1 MFNTKEGKQMKEL
14 QAYVERKNSWG
25 KLFGSKA
32 LDLNSAKDRQAI
44 ASSIDCDLSPE
55 NLSCDGELSRSA
67 VNARYTQLTRAAAQL
82 QKLDPSVKFYEY
94 A

>member
-1 MFNTKEGKQMKEL
+1 MKAL
-14 QAYVERKNSWG
+14 NDYVQRKNSWG
-25 KLFGSKA
+25 RVFGSKP
-32 LDLNSAKDRQAI
+32 LCLSSAQDRQAI
-44 ASSIDCDLSPE
+44 ADSIDSDLSPE

-67 VNARYTQLTRAAAQL
+67 VQARYTQLTKAAQQL

>member
-1 MFNTKEGKQMKEL
+1 MFNTKEGAQMKALE
-14 QAYVERKNSWG
+14 QYVERKNSWG
-25 KLFGSKA
+25 KVFGTKPLS
-32 LDLNSAKDRQAI
+32 LSNAKDRQAI
-44 ASSIDCDLSPE
+44 ASSIDSDLSPE

-82 QKLDPSVKFYEY
+82 QKLDPTVKFYEY

>member
-1 MFNTKEGKQMKEL
+1 MFNVKEEAQMKALE
-14 QAYVERKNSWG
+14 QYVERKNSWG
-25 KLFGSKA
+25 LLFGSKP
-32 LDLNSAKDRQAI
+32 LSLSNAKDRQAI
-44 ASSIDCDLSPE
+44 ADSIDSDLSPE

-82 QKLDPSVKFYEY
+82 QKLDPTVKFYEY

>member
-1 MFNTKEGKQMKEL
+1 MKALE
-14 QAYVERKNSWG
+14 QYVERKNSWG
-25 KLFGSKA
+25 KVFGSKP
-32 LDLNSAKDRQAI
+32 LSLNSAKDRQAI

-67 VNARYTQLTRAAAQL
+67 VNARYSQLTRAAAQL
-82 QKLDPSVKFYEY
+82 QKLDPTVKFYEY

>member
-1 MFNTKEGKQMKEL
+1 MKALE
-14 QAYVERKNSWG
+14 QYVEQKNSWG

-32 LDLNSAKDRQAI
+32 LSLDNAKDRQAI
-44 ASSIDCDLSPE
+44 ASSIDSDLSPE

-82 QKLDPSVKFYEY
+82 QKLDPAVKFYEY

>member
-1 MFNTKEGKQMKEL
+1 MKALE
-14 QAYVERKNSWG
+14 QYVERKNSWG
-25 KLFGSKA
+25 KVFGSKP
-32 LDLNSAKDRQAI
+32 LSLSNAKDRQAI
-44 ASSIDCDLSPE
+44 ASSIDSDLSPE

-67 VNARYTQLTRAAAQL
+67 VNARYSQLTRAAAQL

>member
-1 MFNTKEGKQMKEL
+1 MFNVKEEAQMKALE
-14 QAYVERKNSWG
+14 QYVERKNSWG

-44 ASSIDCDLSPE
+44 ASSIDSDLSPE

-82 QKLDPSVKFYEY
+82 QKLDPAVKFYEY

>member
-1 MFNTKEGKQMKEL
+1 MFNTKEGVQMKALE
-14 QAYVERKNSWG
+14 QYVEQKNSWG

-32 LDLNSAKDRQAI
+32 LSLDNAKDRQAI
-44 ASSIDCDLSPE
+44 ASSIDSDLSPE

-82 QKLDPSVKFYEY
+82 QKLDPAVKFYEY